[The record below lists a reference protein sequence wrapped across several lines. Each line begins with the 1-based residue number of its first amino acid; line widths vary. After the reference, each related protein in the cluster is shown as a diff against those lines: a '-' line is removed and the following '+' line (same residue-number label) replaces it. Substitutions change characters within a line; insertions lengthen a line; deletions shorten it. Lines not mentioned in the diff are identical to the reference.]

1 MLLTAHD
8 RGDGRVGCRQ
18 MGGARH
24 DSISRPKE
32 GAQRAVEVS
41 RPATRPDQRQISLL
55 KSIAQAQKR
64 YNRERWWL
72 TERTREKKTRYKNW
86 GHQNG
91 RPIPMITLLCREK
104 TIHNGPAS
112 STGPQSTNLN

>member
-8 RGDGRVGCRQ
+8 RGDGRVVDC
-18 MGGARH
+18 
-24 DSISRPKE
+24 E
-32 GAQRAVEVS
+32 EVS

-72 TERTREKKTRYKNW
+72 TERTREKKTRY
-86 GHQNG
+86 
-91 RPIPMITLLCREK
+91 REK
-104 TIHNGPAS
+104 LGTSKRSANSNDNSALDALS
-112 STGPQSTNLN
+112 